1 MLMESA
7 HSDSAEEIATLRR
20 LLAER
25 DAALATA
32 AIEIEHLKLQL
43 AMLRRARF
51 GRSSEKLDAEIDQLE
66 LRLEDLEETE
76 AARITAVETKTVR
89 EHRRRAPAVRKPLPV
104 HLPREIVVHEPEIHC
119 GCGDGRKLSRI
130 GEDVTEVLEKIPAR
144 LKVIRHVRPKYA
156 CRCWYE
162 AYPSCSELHRY

>member
-1 MLMESA
+1 MESA

-76 AARITAVETKTVR
+76 AADHGRRNQDGARASAPRFGSAQATA
-89 EHRRRAPAVRKPLPV
+89 HAFA
-104 HLPREIVVHEPEIHC
+104 
-119 GCGDGRKLSRI
+119 
-130 GEDVTEVLEKIPAR
+130 A
-144 LKVIRHVRPKYA
+144 
-156 CRCWYE
+156 
-162 AYPSCSELHRY
+162 